1 MYVANST
8 RDPTRNLLF
17 LGQGGYR
24 AYQSGRDD
32 TTFVAL
38 FTYGM
43 EVGDAPSRYSR
54 TERERAVALKTAV
67 HEIGH
72 VLNIGEA
79 DEGSDEIYSGNGND
93 PTPERVIDKRGRT
106 STSLFWSVMS
116 SGTNDDQYLP
126 PTNETYFAFSIEELF
141 TIDTSDTAIKDD
153 DDE

>member
-1 MYVANST
+1 MGWSFTESSQLAVSE
-8 RDPTRNLLF
+8 L
-17 LGQGGYR
+17 
-24 AYQSGRDD
+24 
-32 TTFVAL
+32 TFVGLEGGVFWHRTLRKYRSSPFNAYL
-38 FTYGM
+38 NAV
-43 EVGDAPSRYSR
+43 VG
-54 TERERAVALKTAV
+54 LKTAV
-67 HEIGH
+67 HEIRH

-106 STSLFWSVMS
+106 STYRFWSVMS